1 MKIQL
6 IVILSC
12 LLLAT
17 LAGCT
22 KIEKVYVCANGKEVG
37 NISSCPMNKVAGV
50 KKLEA
55 EEYAK
60 NFVNAYFLPYGG
72 KSQLVSSFLDPN
84 KGDYF
89 ATFIVASKDSSPY
102 QTIVC
107 VDGITGIVNC
117 TQNCK
122 YIS

>member
-1 MKIQL
+1 MKMQL

-12 LLLAT
+12 LLLAI

-22 KIEKVYVCANGKEVG
+22 KTEKVYVCVNGKEVG
-37 NISSCPMNKVAGV
+37 NITLCPTNKVAGV
-50 KKLEA
+50 KKIDA
-55 EEYAK
+55 EEYSK

-72 KSQLVSSFLDPN
+72 KVQLVSSFLDPN

-89 ATFIVASKDSSPY
+89 ATFIVANKDSSPY
-102 QTIVC
+102 QTIVA
-107 VDGITGIVNC
+107 VDGITGIVSC

-122 YIS
+122 YIT